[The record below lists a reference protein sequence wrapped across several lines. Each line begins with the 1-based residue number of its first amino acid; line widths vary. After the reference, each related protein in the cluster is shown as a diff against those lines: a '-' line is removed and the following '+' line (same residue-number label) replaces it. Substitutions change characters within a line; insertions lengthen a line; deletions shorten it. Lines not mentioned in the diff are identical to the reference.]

1 MAAKSERQINSF
13 IKGLITESNPLTY
26 PENASLDEDNFVL
39 NRDGSR
45 SRRLGI
51 DYEED
56 YVLRSL
62 GTSTTERISFH
73 EWRISGG
80 TADKFIGVVR
90 VYNQLW
96 FFNMLDRSPSSAI
109 LNGGLSVTIPFLENS
124 EMDSAVINNALIIVS
139 ADIPYPVRLTYN
151 NETDSVS
158 YEQYNV
164 LVRDFWGVY
173 DGLLENERPTVLS
186 NVHKY
191 NLMNQGW
198 TPTVQ
203 TTCGTEPIVCTY
215 TTIGKYPSNSDVWTL
230 GKVEDTA
237 STHYEKY
244 SATELVKRNHD
255 FMIAPKGKH
264 VIDVFNRGASRQE
277 VSTVVVA
284 STPVNGST
292 SGQSLWETIRNQVTF
307 TANVAAAAAA
317 PVDTSQNLPID
328 REAGAFTAIAAF
340 AGRVFYSGVRTSV
353 VDPDV
358 KSPNYSG
365 YIFFTQ
371 TVTSDEKL
379 ARCYQDAD
387 PTSPDISD
395 IIDTDGGAIQ
405 ITEASNIV
413 ALIPTKSMLLVF
425 AENGVWQI
433 SGGQQNFSATE
444 YEVYKISSI
453 GCKNK
458 KSIIAVNNEVYY
470 WAKGGIFRIVF
481 DDTDGG
487 LKGENLSLTS
497 IQTLYND
504 IPDIAKEHARGI
516 FEEKQNQ
523 IRWLYN
529 NSAAYAGESKYNR
542 ELILDLTLGAFYTNT
557 IDMSSVYIAD
567 FVKIP
572 DYAESQTVDEVV
584 VGTDPV
590 LVTSL
595 DEVVVSATDT
605 SSRESQYNYLAVN
618 ASNQF
623 TLARYR
629 NTTFLDWVT
638 ATGGI
643 NYTSYLVTGYD
654 IFGEIMRKKY
664 VPYIMFYFDRTEDG
678 YVDVG
683 GNLEL
688 ANQSSCL
695 VQAQWNWTN
704 SANSGKWGTSFQAY
718 RLTRNYIP
726 SGVADTFDYG
736 DRVIVTKNRLRGSG
750 RAISLKIQSEQ
761 GKDMKLL
768 GWALTVTGNSIP

>member
-1 MAAKSERQINSF
+1 MASKSERQINSF

-80 TADKFIGVVR
+80 TADKFIGVIR

-124 EMDSAVINNALIIVS
+124 EMDSAVINNALVIVS

-215 TTIGKYPSNSDVWTL
+215 TSIGKYPSNSDVWTL

-284 STPVNGST
+284 TTPVNGST

-328 REAGAFTAIAAF
+328 RESGAFTAIAAF

-529 NSAAYAGESKYNR
+529 NSTAYAGESKYNR

-590 LVTSL
+590 LVASL
-595 DEVVVSATDT
+595 DEVVVSATDI

-643 NYTSYLVTGYD
+643 NYISYLVTGYD

>member
-1 MAAKSERQINSF
+1 MASKSERQINSF

-80 TADKFIGVVR
+80 TADKFIGVIR

-124 EMDSAVINNALIIVS
+124 EMDSAVINNALVIVS

-158 YEQYNV
+158 YEQYNI

-215 TTIGKYPSNSDVWTL
+215 TSIGKYPSNSDVWTL

-284 STPVNGST
+284 TTPVNGST
-292 SGQSLWETIRNQVTF
+292 SGQSLWETMRNRVTF

-328 REAGAFTAIAAF
+328 RESGAFTAIAAF

-379 ARCYQDAD
+379 ARCYQEAD

-529 NSAAYAGESKYNR
+529 NSTAYAGESKYNR

-590 LVTSL
+590 LVASL
-595 DEVVVSATDT
+595 DEVVVSATDI